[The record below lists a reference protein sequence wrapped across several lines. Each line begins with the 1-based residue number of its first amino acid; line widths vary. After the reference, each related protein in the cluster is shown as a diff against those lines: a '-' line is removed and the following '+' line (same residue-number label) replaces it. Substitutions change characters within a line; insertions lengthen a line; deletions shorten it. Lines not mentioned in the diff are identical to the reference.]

1 MFVLFK
7 KFPFFRRLKVKIS
20 GENNRIS
27 PSFSEMG
34 GGGGYT
40 QKQESK
46 FAGTRTQFR
55 LGKIVWGDLI

>member
-27 PSFSEMG
+27 PFFSEMG
-34 GGGGYT
+34 GG
-40 QKQESK
+40 
-46 FAGTRTQFR
+46 ATRKNKNQNLRERERNFDW
-55 LGKIVWGDLI
+55 GKLFGEI